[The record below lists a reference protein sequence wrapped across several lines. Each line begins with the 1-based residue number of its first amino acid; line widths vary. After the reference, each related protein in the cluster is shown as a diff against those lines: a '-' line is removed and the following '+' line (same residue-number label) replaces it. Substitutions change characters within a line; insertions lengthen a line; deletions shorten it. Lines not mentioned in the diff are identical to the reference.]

1 MELWS
6 DYSTIHFLWFIT
18 FRPNA
23 NQIVVVLYNEVWH
36 IILVVT
42 FCLLYNNKHT
52 CIPILYGQNYRIFCY
67 IFCSQS
73 SETIFHVVYNG
84 KVTILLYTHYII
96 NYKKFWHTLHASHS
110 KINTL
115 FHTFWYIME
124 NLLYLDIQM
133 VVL

>member
-1 MELWS
+1 M
-6 DYSTIHFLWFIT
+6 YTYTIWT
-18 FRPNA
+18 NYR
-23 NQIVVVLYNEVWH
+23 
-36 IILVVT
+36 T
-42 FCLLYNNKHT
+42 FCYTLQSKFT
-52 CIPILYGQNYRIFCY
+52 NYISYFY
-67 IFCSQS
+67 
-73 SETIFHVVYNG
+73 VVYNG

-96 NYKKFWHTLHASHS
+96 NYKKFWHTLHARHS